1 MSMLLWILF
10 AIFVLLVLFLF
21 TPVHAEITYHADGF
35 LCAIRILFLRFRF
48 PREKKNGKSAEK
60 ASAETNQKQKGGDL
74 NYFISLIRLG
84 VKTAGKLLSNVR
96 IHKLKIDATIAS
108 KDPFQTAMMFGGS
121 GAAVGI
127 LLPLIE
133 KNFKLEKHTVNV
145 YADFESDEPKLVLF
159 ADCSVLV
166 FHLIAIALC
175 FAYNL
180 WKNQKMK
187 TSVKRKD
194 DLHGRSKSE

>member
-1 MSMLLWILF
+1 MSMFLWVLF
-10 AIFVLLVLFLF
+10 AFFVFVVLLLL

-35 LCAIRILFLRFRF
+35 LCAIRIFFLRFRF
-48 PREKKNGKSAEK
+48 PREKKKDKREK
-60 ASAETNQKQKGGDL
+60 VAPNETNQKQKGGDL
-74 NYFISLIRLG
+74 NYIISLIRLG
-84 VKTAGKLLSNVR
+84 IKLAGKLLSNVR
-96 IHKLKIDATIAS
+96 IRKLKIDATIAS

-121 GAAVGI
+121 SAAVGI

-133 KNFKLEKHTVNV
+133 NNFKLDKRTVNV
-145 YADFESDEPKLVLF
+145 YADFESDESKLVLF

-180 WKNQKMK
+180 WKNPKMK

-194 DLHGRSKSE
+194 DLHGRTKSE